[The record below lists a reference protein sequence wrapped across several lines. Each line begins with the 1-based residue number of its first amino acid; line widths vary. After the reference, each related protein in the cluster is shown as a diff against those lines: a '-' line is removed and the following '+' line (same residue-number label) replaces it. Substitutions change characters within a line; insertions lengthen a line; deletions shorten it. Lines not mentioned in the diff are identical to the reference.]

1 MSEKERFHRMTK
13 PIKFRKLRV
22 IFKSLDS
29 IYKVYR
35 HKLKYLTNYILYKIK
50 ILKRY
55 SYRDMAERVVSLPH
69 NLELHGVETEDYRA
83 TVKMQVI
90 IRHYWDMDYFYRKTR
105 NGSENITM
113 WVSEIDE
120 TKIHLRSHLEDIQIY
135 VKEND
140 SWYDVSELP
149 SIKIVHTHLE
159 PITKLWEK
167 EHNTKPREVKTVEY
181 NIRPLRKLIHDIDT
195 NCENILELTKPRLEG
210 YYDYVCCQFIKAL
223 REIPI
228 DTIRQEL
235 N

>member
-1 MSEKERFHRMTK
+1 MSEKERFHKMTK

-29 IYKVYR
+29 IYRVYR
-35 HKLKYLTNYILYKIK
+35 HKLKYLINYILYKIK

-69 NLELHGVETEDYRA
+69 NLEPQVIETDDYKA
-83 TVKMQVI
+83 LVNMQVI
-90 IRHYWDMDYFYRKTR
+90 IRRYWDMDYFYRKTR
-105 NGSENITM
+105 KGTEVITM

-135 VKEND
+135 VEEND

-149 SIKIVHTHLE
+149 RIKIVHTHLE
-159 PITKLWEK
+159 PIVKLWEK
-167 EHNTKPREVKTVEY
+167 EHNTKPQEVKTVEY
-181 NIRPLRKLIHDIDT
+181 DIRPLRKLIHDIDT
-195 NCENILELTKPRLEG
+195 NCSNILELTKPRLEG
-210 YYDYVCCQFIKAL
+210 YYEFVCSEFVNEL
-223 REIPI
+223 VSMPI
-228 DTIRQEL
+228 DTIRWEL